1 MVWEII
7 ITLLLGTLCW
17 MVGLRI
23 GRAMLRRGATA
34 NDLFVGNKWIVTPV
48 LVLYVGLVVLA
59 VNLPQW
65 QGLPLNWRVYGMQ
78 VSWTLIRVFL
88 LGVCGVGYAICWKT
102 ARNQIGYLCIVA
114 VLGLVCFVGVEGYFL
129 APIHGQLT
137 NMLRPNGVYRQSGDS
152 SCAPAALATLFQR
165 WQRPDVTES
174 TAAKHAGTSR
184 MGTSMAQVLGAVHQL
199 NMDGVELS
207 PTWEQMSQI
216 NRPGILGVWQ
226 FSGTRKLPHAV
237 ALMAMTNDSAI
248 VADPARGKYI
258 ALKRPDFEKMWRNE
272 YLPVYRSADDELSI
286 TKAIDYLKRRG
297 YQTGNAIA
305 AIRAFQTDMGVK
317 ITGKLDRQTV
327 LLLTGKFIQDAP
339 TLAEQNFLQDVSK
352 RMGCE
357 GQPEACPW

>member
-1 MVWEII
+1 MVWKII
-7 ITLLLGTLCW
+7 ITLLLGVLCW
-17 MVGLRI
+17 MLGLRI
-23 GRAMLRRGATA
+23 GRVMLRQGATA
-34 NDLFVGNKWIVTPV
+34 NDLFVGNKWIVIPV

-65 QGLPLNWRVYGMQ
+65 QGLPLIWRMYGMQ

-88 LGVCGVGYAICWKT
+88 LGVCGVGYAICWQT
-102 ARNQIGYLCIVA
+102 ARNQIGYLFLVA
-114 VLGLVCFVGVEGYFL
+114 LLGMACFVGVEGYFL

-137 NMLRPNGVYRQSGDS
+137 NALRPNGVYRQSGDS
-152 SCAPAALATLFQR
+152 SCAPAALATLLQR
-165 WQRPDVTES
+165 WARPDVTES
-174 TAAKHAGTSR
+174 IAAKAAGTSR
-184 MGTSMAQVLGAVHQL
+184 MGTSMAQVLGAVQQF

-207 PTWEQMSQI
+207 PTWEQMREI

-226 FSGTRKLPHAV
+226 FSGSRKLPHAV

-258 ALKRPDFEKMWRNE
+258 ALKRPDFERMWRKE

-286 TKAIDYLKRRG
+286 TKAIDYLKQRG
-297 YQTGNAIA
+297 YQTGNTVA
-305 AIRAFQTDMGVK
+305 AIRAFQTDMGVAV
-317 ITGKLDRQTV
+317 TGKLDRRTV

-339 TLAEQNFLQDVSK
+339 TLGEQDFLRNVSQ

-357 GQPEACPW
+357 GNPAACPW

>member
-1 MVWEII
+1 MVLAII

-23 GRAMLRRGATA
+23 GRVMLRRGATA
-34 NDLFVGNKWIVTPV
+34 NDLFVGNKWIVIPV

-65 QGLPLNWRVYGMQ
+65 QGLPLHWRIYGMQ

-102 ARNQIGYLCIVA
+102 ARNQIGYLLIVA
-114 VLGLVCFVGVEGYFL
+114 LLGIICFAGVEGYFL
-129 APIHGQLT
+129 APIDGQLV
-137 NMLRPNGVYRQSGDS
+137 NNLRPNGVYRQSGDS

-165 WQRPDVTES
+165 WQRLDVTES
-174 TAAKHAGTSR
+174 VAAKHAGTSR

-207 PTWEQMSQI
+207 PTWEQMRQI

-226 FSGTRKLPHAV
+226 FSGSRKLPHAV

-258 ALKRPDFEKMWRNE
+258 ALKRPEFERMWRNE

-286 TKAIDYLKRRG
+286 TKAIDYLKKRG

-305 AIRAFQTDMGVK
+305 AIRAFQTDMGVAV
-317 ITGKLDRQTV
+317 TGKLDRQTV

-339 TLAEQNFLQDVSK
+339 TLAEQNFLQDVLK

-357 GQPEACPW
+357 GNLDACPW

>member
-1 MVWEII
+1 MIWEIV
-7 ITLLLGTLCW
+7 ITLLVGTLCW
-17 MVGLRI
+17 MVGLRV
-23 GRAMLRRGATA
+23 GRLMLKRGATA
-34 NDLFVGNKWIVTPV
+34 NDLFVGNKWIVIPV
-48 LVLYVGLVVLA
+48 LVMYFGLVVLA

-65 QGLPLNWRVYGMQ
+65 QGLPLNWRIYGMQ

-102 ARNQIGYLCIVA
+102 ARHQISYLLIVA
-114 VLGLVCFVGVEGYFL
+114 ALGVSCFTGVESYFL
-129 APIHGQLT
+129 APIDGQLT

-174 TAAKHAGTSR
+174 IAAKYAGTSR

-199 NMDGVELS
+199 DMAGVELS
-207 PTWEQMSQI
+207 PTWEQMREI

-226 FSGTRKLPHAV
+226 FSGRRKLPHAV
-237 ALMAMTNDSAI
+237 ALMAMTNDSVI

-258 ALKRPDFEKMWRNE
+258 ALKRPDFERMWRKE
-272 YLPVYRSADDELSI
+272 YLPVYRSTDDKLSI
-286 TKAIDYLKRRG
+286 TKAIDYLKKRG

-305 AIRAFQTDMGVK
+305 AIRAFQTDMGIVV
-317 ITGKLDRQTV
+317 TGKLDRQTV

-339 TLAEQNFLQDVSK
+339 TLAEPNFLQDVSK
-352 RMGCE
+352 RMGCV
-357 GQPEACPW
+357 GNPDACPW